1 MPKLISGLAALAI
14 GLTAGAAL
22 AQQPDAPLKGRDT
35 DPNLPPQSQTPPEK
49 VRPDDGT
56 TGNGTLSEKL
66 EKNDGVIKP
75 PGNAAPGM
83 VVKPPEP
90 NAGTMP
96 VIKPGDLPGQKPNT
110 EAK

>member
-35 DPNLPPQSQTPPEK
+35 DPNLLPQSQTPPEK

-96 VIKPGDLPGQKPNT
+96 VIKPGELPGQQPNT

>member
-1 MPKLISGLAALAI
+1 MPKLIPGLALLAL

-35 DPNLPPQSQTPPEK
+35 DPNLPAQSQTPPEK
-49 VRPDDGT
+49 VRPDDGSST
-56 TGNGTLSEKL
+56 NGTLSDKL

-96 VIKPGDLPGQKPNT
+96 VIKPGELPGQQPNT